1 MCRWKD
7 RKIKQREKTAKVG
20 GGNRIGINQRKKGK
34 REGGTGNVWNICGK
48 MGKIKK

>member
-7 RKIKQREKTAKVG
+7 GKNKPREKNG
-20 GGNRIGINQRKKGK
+20 ENGGNRIGINQRKKGK